1 MHILYVCVHVHSCVC
16 IHECSF
22 LICQFPNLKV
32 GALILCIKCPV
43 FLSTGADE
51 MVHLVKTFA
60 AKPAIDQRKISTMI
74 LWPPCVYC
82 VCTPAPN
89 KMFGNQKASVLKT
102 HFVGDE
108 TVKERLC

>member
-16 IHECSF
+16 IHEYSF

-51 MVHLVKTFA
+51 MVSSDKDTCCQACHWPEEDKYNDPLASMCVLCVHTRPKQNVQ
-60 AKPAIDQRKISTMI
+60 KPK
-74 LWPPCVYC
+74 
-82 VCTPAPN
+82 
-89 KMFGNQKASVLKT
+89 G
-102 HFVGDE
+102 
-108 TVKERLC
+108 